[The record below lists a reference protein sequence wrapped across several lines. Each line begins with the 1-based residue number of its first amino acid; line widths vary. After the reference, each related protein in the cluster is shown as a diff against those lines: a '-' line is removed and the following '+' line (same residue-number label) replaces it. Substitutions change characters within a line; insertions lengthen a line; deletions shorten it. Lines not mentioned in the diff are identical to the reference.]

1 MRFSLHLIGAMMEF
15 RYEEQDGEFTL
26 TKWRGTKKTHINN
39 RPVEHMAQWLKD
51 VLAVATVGGHIAVA
65 QHPPPD
71 KLLYFA
77 TDDQYNLIDFIN
89 LKEGL

>member
-15 RYEEQDGEFTL
+15 RYQEQGGEFML
-26 TKWRGTKKTHINN
+26 TTWKGKEKTHIT
-39 RPVEHMAQWLKD
+39 RPVAHMAQWLKD
-51 VLAVATVGGHIAVA
+51 VLAVATVGGHIVMAA
-65 QHPPPD
+65 QPPPE

>member
-15 RYEEQDGEFTL
+15 RYEQNGEEFLL
-26 TKWRGTKKTHINN
+26 TTWNGKEKTHIN
-39 RPVEHMAQWLKD
+39 RPVAHMAQWLKD
-51 VLAVATVGGHIAVA
+51 VLAVATVGGHIAVT

-77 TDDQYNLIDFIN
+77 TDDQYNLIDFTN

>member
-1 MRFSLHLIGAMMEF
+1 MRFFPHLIGAMMEF
-15 RYEEQDGEFTL
+15 RYEENGGEFLL
-26 TKWRGTKKTHINN
+26 TTWNGKKKTHIS